1 MNMSSAGLHQG
12 VWNDLLGFAADSDP
26 ASAVSMLEA
35 STYMVST
42 LMRDSDQMG
51 MAHSVEI
58 RVPFVDR
65 NVAQA
70 AWEYPGALHSLDGP
84 KALLRQAMSD
94 KLNPSWL
101 NRRKE
106 GFTVPFDRWLRKRLK
121 PEVGSI
127 LDSMQ
132 AFPFR
137 PGSLRRI
144 WNRFLDGDHTV
155 NSSHILSLVT
165 LARWLERH
173 DIQTELT

>member
-1 MNMSSAGLHQG
+1 
-12 VWNDLLGFAADSDP
+12 
-26 ASAVSMLEA
+26 
-35 STYMVST
+35 
-42 LMRDSDQMG
+42 
-51 MAHSVEI
+51 
-58 RVPFVDR
+58 
-65 NVAQA
+65 
-70 AWEYPGALHSLDGP
+70 
-84 KALLRQAMSD
+84 
-94 KLNPSWL
+94 
-101 NRRKE
+101 
-106 GFTVPFDRWLRKRLK
+106 
-121 PEVGSI
+121 VGSI